1 MVQGLWNRQGNTT
14 IEVKLG
20 DADANSYK
28 YEPIAALLARSET
41 IKNDNH
47 GKHYHDQRKHFSLFV
62 LAVDGMLGR
71 ESLVVLSQL
80 SLLMVYKREQTL
92 SQVRGWVNS

>member
-1 MVQGLWNRQGNTT
+1 MVQVLWDRQFNTT

-20 DADANSYK
+20 DADADSYK
-28 YEPIAALLARSET
+28 YEPMTALLARSET

-47 GKHYHDQRKHFSLFV
+47 GKHYHDQRKHFSSFV

-71 ESLVVLSQL
+71 GSLVVLLQL
-80 SLLMVYKREQTL
+80 SRFME
-92 SQVRGWVNS
+92 